1 MHDGLDSI
9 IVVNIYRAIGPM
21 QDIKSQPRMRILT
34 FLQQCVKEL
43 YDQFGGKFNPFE
55 RVFLSKMAGSGVCI
69 ACVLSQF
76 KRSWICDL
84 KQVCKGSIKE
94 KRGGELAP
102 PLFCPHPI
110 SGRNLSPAKAKQ
122 AGFNLRHAAAVFLF
136 AEADHPIVGDSFDR
150 KPETL
155 QFLDQ
160 HFKGSRDTRLFNR
173 LAFDN

>member
-1 MHDGLDSI
+1 MCFQRPRPSLVHDGLDSI

-69 ACVLSQF
+69 ACVGSQSN
-76 KRSWICDL
+76 RSWICDL

-102 PLFCPHPI
+102 PLFCSSSNIRQILIPCQ
-110 SGRNLSPAKAKQ
+110 GQ
-122 AGFNLRHAAAVFLF
+122 AGRFQFAARGCGL
-136 AEADHPIVGDSFDR
+136 PLCRS
-150 KPETL
+150 
-155 QFLDQ
+155 
-160 HFKGSRDTRLFNR
+160 GSHHRR
-173 LAFDN
+173 